1 MSLHIY
7 FCVYFITIFVYKR
20 DHDARLG
27 NVTTAGAASARPGDG
42 ASELHWKPVG
52 APAAAALPSTEV
64 QVES

>member
-1 MSLHIY
+1 M
-7 FCVYFITIFVYKR
+7 YKR